1 MSTLSRLCEW
11 YAGRCNGDWEHTY
24 GVSIETLDN
33 PGWAVRIDL
42 RELGLSQHALLPV
55 DGERGEANWIS
66 CKVEQEVF
74 AGHGGPGN
82 LEEIVT
88 VFLDW
93 ASRAQ
98 RLSSL

>member
-1 MSTLSRLCEW
+1 MSTLSRLTEW
-11 YAGRCNGDWEHTY
+11 FSEHCNGEWEHTY

-42 RELGLSQHALLPV
+42 RELELTQLQFVSVQI
-55 DGERGEANWIS
+55 ERGEADWIN

-74 AGHGGPGN
+74 VGFGGPSN
-82 LEEIVT
+82 LEEILA

-93 ASRAQ
+93 ASAQ
-98 RLSSL
+98 M